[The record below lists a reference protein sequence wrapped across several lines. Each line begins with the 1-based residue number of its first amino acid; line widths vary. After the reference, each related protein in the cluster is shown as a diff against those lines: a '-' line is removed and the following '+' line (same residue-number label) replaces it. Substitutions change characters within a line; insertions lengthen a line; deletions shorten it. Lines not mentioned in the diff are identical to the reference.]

1 MFNLFSSE
9 KPIAPTVCFN
19 TDSIWDYI
27 TGDLRQGVDGKFYV
41 NGGLS
46 PAVIGVMARSNMYK
60 STFTA
65 SLLARC
71 AALYKQQIAIFDSED
86 SISRGTERI
95 LRMAGNHQDELSDGQ
110 VMTFDA
116 TTEYDLALIEKK
128 LKEIGAKKMEHR
140 KELTFTA
147 PFVDPATGEAQKIWA
162 PTFIF
167 LDSLTEMH
175 GGEEDEMIDGK
186 QGLNDSKVKTVYM
199 KDANAKT
206 IFLRKIRRMA
216 VEYGFVIASTAH
228 YGKQLN
234 LDSYGPTPKQL
245 QWMQQDYAPKGVG
258 SKFLFLTSPQ
268 FFVVGCK
275 CLQDDAKECWYKL
288 NGHTPPTDINEI
300 VGQIQ
305 RCKNAPSG
313 NSHPYIVS
321 QESGLLTDV
330 TDYNYL
336 KSMKNFGLTG
346 NNVTCQNVFTPMVN
360 LTRNTVRG
368 ICADREDVVRGL
380 QITAQL
386 CYLQKYWNDE
396 TLKNTFGFSA
406 HVDPAKLMD
415 WMSSDKCEYR
425 FDRVLKSRGYWLPK
439 ELEADADQE
448 YISIF
453 DILSAYAKANKT

>member
-1 MFNLFSSE
+1 MFNLFSDE
-9 KPIAPTVCFN
+9 KPTAPAVCFN
-19 TDSIWDYI
+19 TDSIWDII
-27 TGDLRQGVDGKFYV
+27 TGDLRRGVDGRFYV
-41 NGGLS
+41 NGGVS
-46 PAVIGVMARSNMYK
+46 PALIGVPARSNMYK

-65 SLLARC
+65 SLLTRC
-71 AALYKQQIAIFDSED
+71 AAIYKQQLAIFDSED
-86 SISRGTERI
+86 SISRGTDRL
-95 LRMAGNHQDELSDGQ
+95 LRMAGNHQDELTDAQ
-110 VMTFDA
+110 IMTFDA

-128 LKEIGAKKMEHR
+128 LKEIGARKMEHR

-147 PFVDPATGEAQKIWA
+147 PFIDPATGKELKIWQ

-175 GGEEDEMIDGK
+175 SNEEDEMIDGK

-216 VEYGFVIASTAH
+216 VEYGFVVGITAH

-234 LDSYGPTPKQL
+234 LDSYGPTAKQL

-268 FFVVGCK
+268 FFITGVK
-275 CLQDDAKECWYKL
+275 CLQDDSKECWYKL

-300 VGQIQ
+300 MGQIQ
-305 RCKNAPSG
+305 RCKNAASG
-313 NSHPYIVS
+313 NLHPYVVS

-330 TDYNYL
+330 SDYNYL
-336 KSMKNFGLTG
+336 KSMKSFGLTG
-346 NNVTCQNVFTPMVN
+346 NNVTCQTVFTPMVN

-368 ICADREDVVRGL
+368 ICQDRPDVVRSL
-380 QITAQL
+380 QLLAQL
-386 CYLQKYWNDE
+386 SYVQRYWNDE
-396 TLKNTFGFSA
+396 TVKNTFGFSIM
-406 HVDPAKLMD
+406 VEPQKLMD
-415 WMSSDKCEYR
+415 WMSSDKAEYPLK
-425 FDRVLKSRGYWLPK
+425 RVLESRGYWLPK
-439 ELEADADQE
+439 ELEADATQE

-453 DILSAYAKANKT
+453 DILSAYSKANKG